1 MPIQIV
7 FKLAEINDAK
17 GVVVSELIYL
27 IRKVGESV
35 QIIVLFSAGSVLFS
49 VWLRSDRNLIL
60 GTGQQEHTA
69 EVEERE
75 LSFSAAVPS

>member
-49 VWLRSDRNLIL
+49 LWLHSDRNLIL
-60 GTGQQEHTA
+60 GTRQQEHTA